1 MQKTLMNCEMDEKVA
16 EVCTFQEAVFKNL
29 PDHLEELTKQCQSVM
44 KDLAEVKRSKECTEA
59 QLRDKKSE
67 VIAVINRANA
77 KPCESICTERI

>member
-16 EVCTFQEAVFKNL
+16 EVCTFQEAVLKNL

-44 KDLAEVKRSKECTEA
+44 NDLADVKLSKKRTEE
-59 QLRDKKSE
+59 QLREKKSE
-67 VIAVINRANA
+67 VIAVIVRANA

>member
-1 MQKTLMNCEMDEKVA
+1 MQKTLMNYEMHEKVA

-29 PDHLEELTKQCQSVM
+29 PGHLEELTKQCQSVM
-44 KDLAEVKRSKECTEA
+44 KDLADVKLSKKCTEA
-59 QLRDKKSE
+59 QLREKKSE